1 MAYVEVPKDLSRVK
15 TKVMFNLTK
24 RQLICFTLAALVGIP
39 VYFLLRSSIGVSAA
53 SLVMILL
60 VLPFFLLAVY
70 EKNGQ
75 PMEVLARQYILVR
88 FIRPKRRP
96 YRTNN
101 FYDVLERQY
110 QLDTEVRNIVYS
122 KTTSK
127 TTSSRSKRPRQ
138 PISGFTSRTSRVRTL
153 S

>member
-15 TKVMFNLTK
+15 NKVIFNLTK

-39 VYFLLRSSIGVSAA
+39 VYFLLRDSIGVSAA

-60 VLPFFLLAVY
+60 VLPLFLLAVY

-75 PMEVLARQYILVR
+75 PLEVLAKQYIRVR
-88 FIRPKRRP
+88 FLRPKERP

-101 FYDVLERQY
+101 FYSVVERQY
-110 QLDTEVRNIVYS
+110 QLDKEVKSIVN
-122 KTTSK
+122 KK
-127 TTSSRSKRPRQ
+127 
-138 PISGFTSRTSRVRTL
+138 
-153 S
+153 

>member
-15 TKVMFNLTK
+15 TKVLFNLTK
-24 RQLICFTLAALVGIP
+24 RQLICFSAAALVGIP

-53 SLVMILL
+53 SLTMIFL

-75 PMEVLARQYILVR
+75 PLEILVKNYIQVR
-88 FIRPKRRP
+88 FLRPKKRP

-101 FYDVLERQY
+101 FYSVLERQY
-110 QLDTEVRNIVYS
+110 QLDQEVKRIVYKETAT
-122 KTTSK
+122 KTK
-127 TTSSRSKRPRQ
+127 AYQ
-138 PISGFTSRTSRVRTL
+138 SRT
-153 S
+153 